1 MYINVLSR
9 EKAVKLS
16 YSCKEDIVIISI
28 STPLDARPKFCDN
41 PHIKGIFRMSFYD
54 VMEGDA
60 QDYEPPKESDFV
72 GLKRFIDE
80 NKEKIDGIIV
90 HCDAGISRSA
100 GCAMAVADYVGCE
113 NIVRTQGGHFRPNF
127 TVYDC
132 TRKELGIY
140 YDYAE
145 NSAFNDMD

>member
-9 EKAVKLS
+9 EKAVKYS
-16 YSCKEDIVIISI
+16 YSCKDDIVIISI
-28 STPLDARPKFCDN
+28 STPFDPTPKFNNN

-60 QDYEPPKESDFV
+60 QDYEPPKPSNFA
-72 GLKRFIDE
+72 GLKRFIDS
-80 NKEKIDGIIV
+80 NKNKIDGIII

-100 GCAMAVADYVGCE
+100 GCAMAMADYVGCE
-113 NIVRTQGGHFRPNF
+113 NIVRTQGEKFRPNF

-132 TRKELGIY
+132 TRKELGTY
-140 YDYAE
+140 YGSE

>member
-1 MYINVLSR
+1 MYINILNR
-9 EKAVKLS
+9 AKAVKLS

-28 STPLDARPKFCDN
+28 TTPFDPIPRFNDN
-41 PHIKGIFRMSFYD
+41 PHIKGIFRMSFHD
-54 VMEGDA
+54 VMENDA
-60 QDYEPPKESDFV
+60 EEYEPPKPSDFI
-72 GLKRFIDE
+72 GLKRFIDFH
-80 NKEKIDGIIV
+80 KDSISGIVI

-100 GCAMAVADYVGCE
+100 GCAMAVAEYLGCE
-113 NIVRTQGGHFRPNF
+113 NIVRTQGESFRPNF

-145 NSAFNDMD
+145 NLAFNDTD